1 MALVSFRVSGAA
13 ADQSLEHRLF
23 QIGGHTIKVRQNPAV
38 SGVRKPNLLM
48 TDLVCLLN
56 MLLMNNMQH
65 LDMQP
70 LAFWTKGP
78 HIFYILE
85 YQVACCIEESDWA
98 LIRGC
103 SAQGSGAHQHIG
115 VHSDSTSEV
124 SRGGSSEENLEN
136 VGLVV
141 WQSAFVL
148 AEFLMAHPPLG
159 AWHDVRAVDLGTGT
173 GDQFY

>member
-1 MALVSFRVSGAA
+1 MAVVPFRVSGAA

-38 SGVRKPNLLM
+38 CHIAKTDNDWLFLSAQHALQEQHAKVNMTSCVHPCAIPFHVLPVSVSLLVQGQGIGC
-48 TDLVCLLN
+48 LQRVC
-56 MLLMNNMQH
+56 
-65 LDMQP
+65 
-70 LAFWTKGP
+70 F
-78 HIFYILE
+78 
-85 YQVACCIEESDWA
+85 
-98 LIRGC
+98 
-103 SAQGSGAHQHIG
+103 AQGSGAHQHIG
-115 VHSDSTSEV
+115 VQSDSASEG
-124 SRGGSSEENLEN
+124 SRDSCAGSSKENLEN

-173 GDQFY
+173 GDQLF